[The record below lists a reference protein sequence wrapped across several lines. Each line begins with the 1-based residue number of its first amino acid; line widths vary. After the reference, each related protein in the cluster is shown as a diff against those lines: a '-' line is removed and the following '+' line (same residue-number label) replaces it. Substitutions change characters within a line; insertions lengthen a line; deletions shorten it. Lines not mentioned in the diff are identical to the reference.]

1 MREIVNEYGS
11 FIIEAIIL
19 SVFIKGASFVNMLT
33 VIYND

>member
-19 SVFIKGASFVNMLT
+19 SVFIKGAILLLNYIIV
-33 VIYND
+33 